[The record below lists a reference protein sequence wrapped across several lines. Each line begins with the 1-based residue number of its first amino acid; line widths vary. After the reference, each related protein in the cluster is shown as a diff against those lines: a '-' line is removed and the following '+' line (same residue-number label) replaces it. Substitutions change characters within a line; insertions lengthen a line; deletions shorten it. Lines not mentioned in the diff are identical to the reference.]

1 MSLEE
6 RMANFAF
13 LYESEG
19 PRLNPHIME
28 KLKPELSNAFY
39 QDTDLRLSPDLPL
52 LLVGPAS
59 DSAASPQSQD
69 STSTLKK
76 VQAPSSELQAGDWK
90 KRGKGPISSEE
101 RLRLQVR
108 KTHKEGKV

>member
-1 MSLEE
+1 MSLED
-6 RMANFAF
+6 RMANFTF

-39 QDTDLRLSPDLPL
+39 QGTNLRLSPDLPL

-59 DSAASPQSQD
+59 VSTASPQS
-69 STSTLKK
+69 SALKK
-76 VQAPSSELQAGDWK
+76 VHAGEWK
-90 KRGKGPISSEE
+90 ERGKGTISSEE
-101 RLRLQVR
+101 MLHLQVR
-108 KTHKEGKV
+108 KTHREEKV

>member
-1 MSLEE
+1 MSLED
-6 RMANFAF
+6 RMANFTF

-39 QDTDLRLSPDLPL
+39 QDANLRLSPDLPL

-59 DSAASPQSQD
+59 DSTASPRSQD
-69 STSTLKK
+69 GTSALKK
-76 VQAPSSELQAGDWK
+76 VQAAEWK
-90 KRGKGPISSEE
+90 KRGKDTISSEE
-101 RLRLQVR
+101 MLHLQVR
-108 KTHKEGKV
+108 KTPKKRK

>member
-1 MSLEE
+1 MSLED
-6 RMANFAF
+6 RMANFTF

-39 QDTDLRLSPDLPL
+39 QEPNLRLSLDLPL

-59 DSAASPQSQD
+59 DSTASPQSQD
-69 STSTLKK
+69 STSALKK
-76 VQAPSSELQAGDWK
+76 VQAPNTKPQAAEWK
-90 KRGKGPISSEE
+90 KRGKGTISSEE
-101 RLRLQVR
+101 TLHLQVR
-108 KTHKEGKV
+108 KTHEEETV